1 MQFKTEAMLSKG
13 QKDGMDVVVDEIISS
28 YNHKSK
34 DHLEFD
40 EMMRM
45 VQDIMPEID
54 KEFKTD
60 EQEML
65 DVVRRLDLDGDGTYD
80 KLEVRNFVTVMLKHG
95 W

>member
-1 MQFKTEAMLSKG
+1 MG
-13 QKDGMDVVVDEIISS
+13 VVVDEIISS
-28 YNHKSK
+28 YNHKSKEK

-54 KEFKTD
+54 KEFKTN

-65 DVVRRLDLDGDGTYD
+65 DVVRRLDLNGDGTYD
-80 KLEVRNFVTVMLKHG
+80 KLEVRNFLTLMLKHG

>member
-1 MQFKTEAMLSKG
+1 MG
-13 QKDGMDVVVDEIISS
+13 VVVDEIISS
-28 YNHKSK
+28 YNHKSKEK

-65 DVVRRLDLDGDGTYD
+65 DVVRRLDLDGHGTYD
-80 KLEVRNFVTVMLKHG
+80 KLEARNFLTLMLKHA
-95 W
+95 